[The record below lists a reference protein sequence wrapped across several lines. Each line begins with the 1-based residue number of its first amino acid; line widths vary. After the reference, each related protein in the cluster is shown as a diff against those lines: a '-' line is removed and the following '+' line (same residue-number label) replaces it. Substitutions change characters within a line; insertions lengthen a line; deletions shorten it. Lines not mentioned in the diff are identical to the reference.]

1 MADSEIDALGQW
13 VVLDRFGDAT
23 TLLAVGDRDLGGVSP
38 RRRLSQASR
47 EVLLPAL
54 TATLTSGKEVTR
66 GIEYGSESYSV
77 CAKPIHTPD
86 RSRVVGAYGI
96 YTGEGRQVPAQ
107 PLIGAWQWTVDL
119 TGNNVGD
126 TSSMWDDNLYELH
139 EFPKSASQS
148 SRGPVGDW
156 LTRLLPYE
164 ERARVKTTVDAG
176 LAAGNNVHQ
185 LLTFG
190 AITRLGTPN
199 PGKKQL
205 SLVGSAV
212 PVEGHPGVHYA
223 YGFTREVQQPST
235 YRTTGLDTVDPT
247 DFTRAYFAL
256 ASETAFA
263 AVDCAQSY
271 TFMTSP
277 SWGRLG
283 FHKPFEGDIA
293 ALATEEDRAEFET
306 FIQQARRN
314 DDGTERDVDLLRAD
328 GTTGLFRVRAARVD
342 SASELSRYLILSIAA
357 A

>member
-1 MADSEIDALGQW
+1 MAESQINALGQW
-13 VVLDRFGDAT
+13 VVLDRFGDTT
-23 TLLAVGDRDLGGVSP
+23 TLLAVGNQDLDGVSP
-38 RRRLSQASR
+38 RRHLSQVGR
-47 EVLLPAL
+47 QVLLPAL
-54 TATLTSGKEVTR
+54 TEALSN
-66 GIEYGSESYSV
+66 GSAVDRVAEFGDESYV
-77 CAKPIHTPD
+77 VRVKPIHTPD
-86 RSRVVGAYGI
+86 KSRVVGAYGI
-96 YTGEGRQVPAQ
+96 YTEEGRQLPPE

-126 TSSMWDDNLYELH
+126 TSSLWDDNLYELH

-212 PVEGHPGVHYA
+212 PIEGRPGVHFA
-223 YGFTREVQQPST
+223 YGFTREVQRPST
-235 YRTTGLDTVDPT
+235 YRTTGLDVVDPT
-247 DFTRAYFAL
+247 EFTRAYFAL

-277 SWGRLG
+277 SWGLLG
-283 FHKPFEGDIA
+283 FYEPFEGDIA
-293 ALATEEDRAEFET
+293 ALATEKGRLEFET
-306 FIQQARRN
+306 FIEQARQS
-314 DDGTERDVDLLRAD
+314 DGETQLDVKLLRAD
-328 GTTGLFRVRAARVD
+328 GTTDWFRVRAARVD
-342 SASELSRYLILSIAA
+342 KAGDSSRYLILSIGAI
-357 A
+357 

>member
-13 VVLDRFGDAT
+13 VVLDRFGETT
-23 TLLAVGDRDLGGVSP
+23 TLLAVGDHDLGGVSP

-54 TATLTSGKEVTR
+54 TEVLDSGIQVSRTTEH
-66 GIEYGSESYSV
+66 GNESYSV
-77 CAKPIHTPD
+77 RAEPIHTPD

-96 YTGEGRQVPAQ
+96 YTGEGRQMPAE

-119 TGNNVGD
+119 EGNNIGE
-126 TSSMWDDNLYELH
+126 TSSLWDDKLFELH
-139 EFPKSASQS
+139 EFPQSASQS

-212 PVEGHPGVHYA
+212 PVEGRPGVHYA
-223 YGFTREVQQPST
+223 YGFTREVQQPSI
-235 YRTTGLDTVDPT
+235 YRTTGLDAIDPA

-283 FHKPFEGDIA
+283 FHEPFEGDIA
-293 ALATEEDRAEFET
+293 ALASEDNRAEFET
-306 FIQQARRN
+306 FIQQARGN
-314 DDGTERDVDLLRAD
+314 DDASERDVDLLRAD

-342 SASELSRYLILSIAA
+342 SASETSRYLIFSIGAA
-357 A
+357 